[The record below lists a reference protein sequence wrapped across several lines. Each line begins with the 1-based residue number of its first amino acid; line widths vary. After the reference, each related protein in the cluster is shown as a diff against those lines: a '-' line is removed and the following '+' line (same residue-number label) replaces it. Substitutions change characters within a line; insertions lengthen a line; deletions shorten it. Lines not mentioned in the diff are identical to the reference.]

1 MPNPTVGPPGSS
13 TPSNAAAAVQ
23 LPNIPT
29 ATDLPSAL
37 SAINSIAQALN
48 ILANAIPNSAG
59 ATASGST
66 TTTSAFTLVDQQ
78 TQTVT
83 VSDPNDSTVFVQ
95 VNQVVSLTFFNPVT
109 KETLT
114 WTL

>member
-1 MPNPTVGPPGSS
+1 MPNPVLGPPGSA
-13 TPSNAAAAVQ
+13 TPTNASSAVQ

-29 ATDLPSAL
+29 ATDLASAL
-37 SAINSIAQALN
+37 SALSAVTAAIN
-48 ILANAIPNSAG
+48 ILANAIPASAG
-59 ATASGST
+59 GTATGSST
-66 TTTSAFTLVDQQ
+66 TTSTFQLVDQQ

-83 VSDPNDSTVFVQ
+83 VSDPNDATVFVQ

-109 KETLT
+109 KETLA